1 MSHIWEQVEA
11 ETGWMKNFGQAV
23 VDAATRAERKR
34 CLGIIRNIA
43 DSIIDDA
50 ATLNSMQRKYAN
62 ADRILL
68 EIVMLA
74 IDTEEK

>member
-34 CLGIIRNIA
+34 CIEIVKSFQYYNGFAPPPIVLAIIRA
-43 DSIIDDA
+43 
-50 ATLNSMQRKYAN
+50 L
-62 ADRILL
+62 
-68 EIVMLA
+68 
-74 IDTEEK
+74 TEEK